1 MNTHYEAAAELLE
14 ANNSGPT
21 YIDPNTL
28 GLAIASTQATLA
40 VAYEQRTANLIAL
53 MSHCAK
59 MGSFDAV
66 ENVGKTVLERLG
78 LKE

>member
-40 VAYEQRTANLIAL
+40 LAYEQRTANLIAL
-53 MSHCAK
+53 CSSAHEMGDFEIAK
-59 MGSFDAV
+59 
-66 ENVGKTVLERLG
+66 RLQRDVVAR
-78 LKE
+78 LDLA